1 MDWLHQMTGKVA
13 ATAMV
18 AAMLVGASLPAFA
31 LQPLQGEEG
40 KKHVVR
46 IPSREMTRIAID
58 GGRLASFRFRK
69 DELDVQQDKDQGVV
83 YVTPKVADKQIS
95 VFAISASGATHEL
108 ILQPVDTLPLES
120 VLIKDPPARRVGK
133 SSEASVVD
141 KASSFEQ
148 SIKRLM
154 LIMLRGE
161 RESPEASFEAMDQP
175 LALWNETSFR
185 QVARFSTRTLVGD
198 VFWLKNISSQPM
210 KLAEQEFYKQGVL
223 AVSIDSSLLRPGE
236 ATPVF
241 VIRGG
246 AQ

>member
-1 MDWLHQMTGKVA
+1 MDFLNKHMARVA
-13 ATAMV
+13 AAAAV
-18 AAMLVGASLPAFA
+18 HAMLMAAPIPAFA

-69 DELDVQQDKDQGVV
+69 DELEVQQDKDQGVV

-120 VLIKDPPARRVGK
+120 ILIKDAPPRRSGK
-133 SSEASVVD
+133 SGEGSVVD

-161 RESPEASFEAMDQP
+161 RESPDAAFEAMDQP

-185 QVARFSTRTLVGD
+185 QVARFTTRTLVGD
-198 VFWLKNISSQPM
+198 VFWLKNVSNQPM
-210 KLAEQEFYKQGVL
+210 KLAEQEFYKLGVL
-223 AVSIDSSLLRPGE
+223 AVAIDSTLLRPGE
-236 ATPVF
+236 STPVF